1 MKASISFLELQDIL
15 AENAKLPISLAFVD
29 DKTIHASA
37 AVSLGFIKKTVE
49 VNLRVIDLTG
59 SDLLVGY
66 SGGFGMETLVGTAL
80 NLLKDKI
87 PAGLLDNRG
96 NGQLMIHLGQID
108 QVKGVFE
115 KIDVRDI
122 SVLNEGIQVEGK
134 LK

>member
-29 DKTIHASA
+29 DKTVHASA
-37 AVSLGFIKKTVE
+37 VVSLGFIKKTVE

>member
-29 DKTIHASA
+29 DKTVHATA
-37 AVSLGFIKKTVE
+37 VVSLGFIKKTVE

>member
-29 DKTIHASA
+29 DKTVHASA
-37 AVSLGFIKKTVE
+37 VVSLGFIKKTVE

-122 SVLNEGIQVEGK
+122 SVLNDGIQVEGK
-134 LK
+134 MK

>member
-37 AVSLGFIKKTVE
+37 VVSLGFIKKTVE

>member
-1 MKASISFLELQDIL
+1 MKASISFIELQDIL

-37 AVSLGFIKKTVE
+37 VVSLGFIKKTVE

-87 PAGLLDNRG
+87 PTGLLDNRG